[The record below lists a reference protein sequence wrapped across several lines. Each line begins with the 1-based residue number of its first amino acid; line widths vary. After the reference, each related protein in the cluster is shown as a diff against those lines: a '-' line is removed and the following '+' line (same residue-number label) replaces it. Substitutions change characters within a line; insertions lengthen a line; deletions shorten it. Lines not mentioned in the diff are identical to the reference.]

1 MNKKGHPW
9 WKPKLDR
16 KITSRGGSQMT
27 RKWVLRDLEYAVTK
41 ETRIDILSNGYESI
55 LIGVSKERPMII
67 ESLDKN
73 AKVIANNITEIN

>member
-1 MNKKGHPW
+1 MNTKRHPW

-16 KITSRGGSQMT
+16 KITSSGGSQMT
-27 RKWVLRDLEYAVTK
+27 RKWILRDLEYAVTK
-41 ETRIDILSNGYESI
+41 EIRIDILKNGYESI

-67 ESLDKN
+67 ESLDKD